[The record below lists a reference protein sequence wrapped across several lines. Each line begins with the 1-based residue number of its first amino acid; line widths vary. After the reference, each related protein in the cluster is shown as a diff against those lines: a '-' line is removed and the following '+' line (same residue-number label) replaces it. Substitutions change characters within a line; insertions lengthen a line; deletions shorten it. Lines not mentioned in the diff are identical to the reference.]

1 VFLPDRGM
9 ATRATFVLDRDG
21 IVRWAVVG
29 GTGDVRNPEDYR
41 TALAEIA

>member
-1 VFLPDRGM
+1 M

-29 GTGDVRNPEDYR
+29 GTGDVRNPDDYR
-41 TALAEIA
+41 AALAQIT